1 MADYY
6 KTEKSNEFINYFE
19 ATDDLVAMYLVDKGF
34 ASTRTPEM
42 SKAITQMH
50 KAISLLDG
58 RNTELVTKLFP
69 EMVAVAQLYADIF
82 PDCKSWKED
91 EQ

>member
-1 MADYY
+1 MANYY
-6 KTEKSNEFINYFE
+6 KSEKSNEFINYFE

-34 ASTRTPEM
+34 DSNRTPEM

-58 RNTELVTKLFP
+58 RNTELVKKLFP

-82 PDCKSWKED
+82 PDSRSWKED

>member
-1 MADYY
+1 MTDYY
-6 KTEKSNEFINYFE
+6 KPKKSNEFINYS

-42 SKAITQMH
+42 SKAIDQMH

-58 RNTELVTKLFP
+58 RNTELAETVS
-69 EMVAVAQLYADIF
+69 EMVAGNKAIGHFSRLGHG
-82 PDCKSWKED
+82 
-91 EQ
+91 